1 MGRPLQYWRSWSLL
15 NARCDVIER
24 VLKRDAPSTQPW
36 RSGQIGKSKTEFSFS
51 FPLFILPS
59 FEQNDESLACTK

>member
-24 VLKRDAPSTQPW
+24 VVKEMCQAPSLGA
-36 RSGQIGKSKTEFSFS
+36 RRKSVNQKLEFLFF

-59 FEQNDESLACTK
+59 FEQMMKA